1 MIYMQSKTN
10 KILIIAIVALFFV
23 ATMPLV
29 SATDR
34 VIESKTGGDEVTE
47 TFNLCRITS
56 SGYGF
61 SVHVP
66 IGLSGK
72 GIYYLDVD
80 YFGLN
85 NTTTT
90 IKTSKGTLTIEGE
103 HEIVIGREK
112 PRIIKFLE
120 DFHLPV
126 PRFFGKYT
134 LPLNIASFGDVY
146 LDGYGIG
153 VEVTYYT

>member
-1 MIYMQSKTN
+1 MKGKTN

-47 TFNLCRITS
+47 TFSLCHINS

-61 SVHVP
+61 AVYVNA
-66 IGLSGK
+66 GVTGK
-72 GIYYLDVD
+72 GLLFLNAEYL
-80 YFGLN
+80 GSE
-85 NTTTT
+85 NTTTI
-90 IKTSKGTLTIEGE
+90 IKTLQGTLTIEGE
-103 HEIVIGREK
+103 HEIFVGKVK

-120 DFHLPV
+120 NFRFPI
-126 PRFFGKYT
+126 PRFFGEYE
-134 LPLNIASFGDVY
+134 LPPLANYGDIY
-146 LDGYGIG
+146 FKGYGIG

>member
-1 MIYMQSKTN
+1 MKSKTN

-34 VIESKTGGDEVTE
+34 VIESKTGGDKVTE
-47 TFNLCRITS
+47 TFSLCRINS

-61 SVHVP
+61 AVYIP
-66 IGLSGK
+66 AGITGK
-72 GIYYLDVD
+72 GLFFLSADYL
-80 YFGLN
+80 GLE

-90 IKTSKGTLTIEGE
+90 IKTPQGTLTVKGE
-103 HEIVIGREK
+103 HEIFVGKLK

-120 DFHLPV
+120 NFRLPI
-126 PRFFGKYT
+126 PRFFGEYK
-134 LPLNIASFGDVY
+134 LPQMANYGDISFK
-146 LDGYGIG
+146 GYGIG

>member
-1 MIYMQSKTN
+1 
-10 KILIIAIVALFFV
+10 
-23 ATMPLV
+23 MPLV

-34 VIESKTGGDEVTE
+34 VIESKTGGEEVTE
-47 TFNLCRITS
+47 TFNLCHINS

-61 SVHVP
+61 AVYVGAG
-66 IGLSGK
+66 ITGK
-72 GIYYLDVD
+72 GLFFLSAD
-80 YFGLN
+80 YSGLE

-90 IKTSKGTLTIEGE
+90 IKTMQGTLTIKGE
-103 HEIVIGREK
+103 HEIFVGKLK

-120 DFHLPV
+120 DFHLPI

-134 LPLNIASFGDVY
+134 LPPLANYGDIEFN
-146 LDGYGIG
+146 GYGMG

>member
-1 MIYMQSKTN
+1 MKGKTN

-34 VIESKTGGDEVTE
+34 VIVSKTGGGEVTE
-47 TFNLCRITS
+47 TFSLCHINS

-61 SVHVP
+61 AVYIPAGVT
-66 IGLSGK
+66 GK
-72 GIYYLDVD
+72 GLLFLSAGYW
-80 YFGLN
+80 GLE
-85 NTTTT
+85 NTTTI
-90 IKTSKGTLTIEGE
+90 IKTPQETLTITGE
-103 HEIVIGREK
+103 HEIIVGKVK

-120 DFHLPV
+120 NFRLPI
-126 PRFFGKYT
+126 PRFFGEYK
-134 LPLNIASFGDVY
+134 LPQMANFGNIYFN
-146 LDGYGIG
+146 GYGIG